1 MNFWKNFKLN
11 EKSSDKDSKST
22 LEKQISQLI
31 PQADENKKMK
41 IACLCGLLARVIF
54 VDLKAD
60 AGEISSMNTVLKNWT
75 SLTESEIE
83 AIVSV
88 SLEHSKQLAGLE
100 NQVYTL
106 HLRKVLTGDQ
116 KYHLLECLFAI
127 AASDGEASNQESEEI
142 RAISIGLGL
151 DQQHYIAA
159 RATVR
164 DKLGALN
171 K

>member
-1 MNFWKNFKLN
+1 MNFWNLFSSN
-11 EKSSDKDSKST
+11 EDAVKDKSSLKT
-22 LEKQISQLI
+22 QISHLI
-31 PQADENKKMK
+31 PEATEDKQME
-41 IACLCGLLARVIF
+41 IACFCGLFARVVF

-60 AGEISSMNTVLKNWT
+60 ISEVSSMEQVLKSLTNLSPGEIKT
-75 SLTESEIE
+75 
-83 AIVSV
+83 IVTV
-88 SLEHSKQLAGLE
+88 SLDHSKELAGLE

-106 HLRKVLTGDQ
+106 HLRKTLDNEQ

-159 RATVR
+159 RATVKE
-164 DKLGALN
+164 KLGAL
-171 K
+171 KK